1 MIRPLCAV
9 LILTVAVSGCSRL
22 NPGTWLNAG
31 GKSPT
36 PQGMVAAAPKVEDAR
51 PLVAQITALN
61 VDRTPDGAIVRATG
75 LPPTQG
81 WYNAGLIA
89 GPVENGTLTLDFR
102 VAAPKGG
109 QAAGTPATR
118 EVIAATAINNETLN
132 GATRIVVR
140 GATNALSSR

>member
-9 LILTVAVSGCSRL
+9 LILTVAASGCSRL

-31 GKSPT
+31 AQSPT
-36 PQGMVAAAPKVEDAR
+36 PQGMVTAAPKVEDAR
-51 PLVAQITALN
+51 PLVAQVTALN

-81 WYNAGLIA
+81 WYNAGLVA
-89 GPVENGTLTLDFR
+89 RPVNNGTLTLEFR
-102 VAAPKGG
+102 AAAPTGD
-109 QAAGTPATR
+109 QPVGTTATR
-118 EVIAATAINNETLN
+118 EVIAATAINNETLQ
-132 GATRIVVR
+132 GATQIVVR